1 MNFQETKRKGLDPSN
16 LDLSQID
23 KVSPIDIESME
34 LKFGL
39 LIARFK
45 RLKYKGCPK
54 IHRSVSGRDF
64 SPKVELIE
72 MDRDPF
78 IRQMYDIFKGFSSH
92 SPVGYARF
100 AFLARYVEYL
110 DQNGFE
116 ANLTESNVFA
126 YFKFQESQ
134 VLRGKYNKNSLQ
146 KDKTHFVAILHA
158 SGDSVLAR
166 KFPQIIDRRSAAIP
180 TPALADSDYAAIA
193 RKLINAFVAYTECIF
208 QDQPPEICP
217 LFNSEEALNNGL
229 SETKIRRSRSLA
241 KTDKRPFWKNR
252 VTEIAIMITSL
263 WTGAN
268 LTPLLSLR
276 RSDVQK
282 FKKCGVD
289 QYVFDSVKARALYEK
304 DELGI
309 GFTKRSKEFFEN
321 WLLVSEMIDPRSEA
335 MLFPYLDI
343 KGNLIDPLL
352 GFALPHRKIN
362 PKLKAMGWPNI
373 TTKILRSTR
382 SSTSTRAYSDIFV
395 TAWINRNSVNVSL
408 KHYLAGNAAVHEL
421 QLAGAFSVQKAVT
434 EGVAKEEAI
443 KEYMAKF
450 QDPFTHKEWIDRKN
464 NALATKTPTGVRC
477 TSPFSEK
484 AEKSLRPFRELESS
498 KTGACIDFL
507 ECFECTHHAL
517 IAEVDDIW
525 LMLSFLDT
533 LEEVMSRPSYES
545 FPSEHFAK
553 IKLMTLSIL
562 EKMREKSPDHYFEAQ
577 RKNGEMPHPL
587 YSDEDSI
594 HDLLEVYK

>member
-1 MNFQETKRKGLDPSN
+1 MNFQETKRKGLDPTN

-34 LKFGL
+34 LKFGRMV
-39 LIARFK
+39 ARFK
-45 RLKYKGCPK
+45 RLKYSGCPQLVK
-54 IHRSVSGRDF
+54 SVSGLAF
-64 SPKVELIE
+64 SKNIELID

-78 IRQMYDIFKGFSSH
+78 IREMYTVFKGFSSH
-92 SPVGYARF
+92 STYGYSRF
-100 AFLARYVEYL
+100 ALLARYVEYL
-110 DQNGFE
+110 DSKGIK
-116 ANLTESNVFA
+116 ADLSESNVIS
-126 YFKFQESQ
+126 YFTFRERQ
-134 VLRGKYNKNSLQ
+134 VLQGKYNKNSLQ
-146 KDKTHFVAILHA
+146 KDRSHLIAILNA
-158 SGDSVLAR
+158 SGNSVVAR
-166 KFPQIIDRRSAAIP
+166 KLPKIIDRRSAVIP
-180 TPALADSDYAAIA
+180 TPALADSDYAVVAL
-193 RKLINAFVAYTECIF
+193 KLINAFVAYSQCIF

-217 LFNSEEALNNGL
+217 LFNADEALNNGL

-241 KTDKRPFWKNR
+241 KTDKRPYWKNR
-252 VTEIAIMITSL
+252 ITEIAIMITSL

-276 RSDVQK
+276 RADVQK
-282 FKKCGVD
+282 FKQCGAD
-289 QYVFDSVKARALYEK
+289 KYVFDSVKARALYNK

-321 WLLVSEMIDPRSEA
+321 WLLVSEMIDPSSEA
-335 MLFPYLDI
+335 MLFPCLDI
-343 KGNLIDPLL
+343 KGNVIDPLL
-352 GFALPHRKIN
+352 GFRLPHRKIN
-362 PKLKAMGWPNI
+362 PKLKAMGYPSI
-373 TTKILRSTR
+373 TSKVLRSTR

-395 TAWINRNSVNVSL
+395 TAWINRNSVNVTL
-408 KHYLAGNAAVHEL
+408 KHYLEGNTAAHEL

-434 EGVAKEEAI
+434 EGIAKKEAI
-443 KEYMAKF
+443 EEYMAKF
-450 QDPFTHKEWIDRKN
+450 QDPFTHKEWIERKN
-464 NALATKTPTGVRC
+464 NALATKTPTGIRC

-498 KTGACIDFL
+498 KAGACIDFL

-517 IAEVDDIW
+517 IADVDDIW

-533 LEEVMSRPSYES
+533 LEEVMSRPSFES
-545 FPSEHFAK
+545 FPSEHFDK
-553 IKLMTLSIL
+553 TKLMTLSIL